1 LVIAALVVSALV
13 VSPLVVAAL
22 VVTAV
27 LGLGVILLAVTLL
40 GIGAAALLVVAA
52 LLLVVSVAGTAVASA
67 FVASGRRTTGG
78 PSVIGVVIAVS
89 GLSAIAGRRLGRGR
103 RRRSVLRLVVP
114 RRRPGRG
121 TGRRATG
128 WPRWR
133 TTEAATGRRTL
144 LVLRRTLIGIASAR
158 TVLIA
163 LRRVSALVVP
173 RRRRPGRR
181 TTRRAW
187 VFRTPVTVVVVLVAG
202 PTLSLAAAVT
212 RVVSHGCYSLFCV
225 EWVVSVWLGRCGVG
239 VDRSARAKLTCVQFR
254 RLLESDNHIT
264 IRLPALILEVP
275 FQVLGESIRC

>member
-1 LVIAALVVSALV
+1 
-13 VSPLVVAAL
+13 LVVAAL

-121 TGRRATG
+121 AGRRATGRRATG